1 MVSST
6 ANTFTKLRVVALS
19 FAVAAGLGLAA
30 CGGDDDSSSS
40 DSASTSSDASDLRS
54 KFDDLL
60 QQNLT
65 GTQGLSGTVA
75 DCVIKELQANVTD
88 EQIQQVINSGS
99 LTPEVTKAAQQAGI
113 KCASQGG

>member
-6 ANTFTKLRVVALS
+6 ANKLTKLRVVALS
-19 FAVAAGLGLAA
+19 FAVAAGLGRAA
-30 CGGDDDSSSS
+30 CGGGDDDSSSS
-40 DSASTSSDASDLRS
+40 DSASTSSDASDLRAQ
-54 KFDDLL
+54 FDDLL

-113 KCASQGG
+113 KCATQ